1 MIIASTPRVR
11 QRLAILS
18 QFELIMLAMSEIIL
32 HYTSVPEDTRL
43 SQHWGQLEF
52 ARTQEL
58 VLRHLPAAPG
68 RILDIGGGSGAYAA
82 WLGSLGY
89 ETHLVD
95 LVPVHV
101 ERARAIPQI
110 RSAEVG
116 DARKLAHQDAS
127 FDVALLLGPLYHL
140 TESHERLDALRE
152 AFRMLR
158 RGGLIFAAAINRFA
172 SLYDGLSRGVI
183 DDSRFVGI
191 IKQDLQN
198 GQHRNPTD
206 NPTYFTKA
214 FFHRHEDLREEV
226 AESGFKLLELAPIE
240 GPGWLASDFEQRW
253 FDPGRRAT
261 LLELIRLVENDSAM
275 LALSLH
281 ILAIAQ
287 KPSGMPVTSS
297 TLASSLGNR

>member
-1 MIIASTPRVR
+1 
-11 QRLAILS
+11 
-18 QFELIMLAMSEIIL
+18 
-32 HYTSVPEDTRL
+32 
-43 SQHWGQLEF
+43 
-52 ARTQEL
+52 
-58 VLRHLPAAPG
+58 
-68 RILDIGGGSGAYAA
+68 
-82 WLGSLGY
+82 
-89 ETHLVD
+89 
-95 LVPVHV
+95 
-101 ERARAIPQI
+101 
-110 RSAEVG
+110 
-116 DARKLAHQDAS
+116 
-127 FDVALLLGPLYHL
+127 
-140 TESHERLDALRE
+140 
-152 AFRMLR
+152 MLR

-214 FFHRHEDLREEV
+214 FFHRREDLREEV

-281 ILAIAQ
+281 ILAIAHD
-287 KPSGMPVTSS
+287 SDW
-297 TLASSLGNR
+297 SLQDNCSLETT